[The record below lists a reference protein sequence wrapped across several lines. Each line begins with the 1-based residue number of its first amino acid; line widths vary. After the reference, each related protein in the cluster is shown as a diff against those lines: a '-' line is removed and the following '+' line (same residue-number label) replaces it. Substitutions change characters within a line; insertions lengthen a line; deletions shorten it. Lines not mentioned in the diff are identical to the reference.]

1 MEGAEQDA
9 GPIAQGLNLRGLA
22 QVVQLEDL
30 PSQPLRL
37 QQSGDD
43 LCLYGLNLCWHM
55 HKPHAPV
62 DKGRELAS
70 SLRTMQP
77 QGQHRATGH
86 CPESG
91 LVPRPQHHR
100 YDWAAELMP
109 QTCVAVG

>member
-55 HKPHAPV
+55 HKPHAPRGQGQGAS
-62 DKGRELAS
+62 KLPENNAAPGAAQGNWALPGEWPCAKATAS
-70 SLRTMQP
+70 SL
-77 QGQHRATGH
+77 
-86 CPESG
+86 
-91 LVPRPQHHR
+91 
-100 YDWAAELMP
+100 
-109 QTCVAVG
+109 